1 MDSPALREVLL
12 RLATNYRWTW
22 RLSCRRLLMSLPG
35 ADPAQHP
42 LQAVSGLSEEQIQQL
57 LDDEVFMS
65 EVIKE
70 SASLAEL
77 VIEAPPTIAYFSPE
91 FGISSF
97 ARQYAGGLGVLA
109 GDFLK
114 AASDS
119 GLRLAGV
126 GLFYRQ
132 GAFRQVIEDG
142 EQGAIFNAVEPEK
155 VGAVDTGIEVEVP
168 FPGRDIRA
176 RVWRMDI
183 GRVPLILLDTDVES
197 NSEKDRAITDRVY
210 MGTERHR
217 IEQEMV
223 LGIGGARALAAL
235 GWDIEIYHLNEGH
248 AGFLTLELIDR
259 VIKAGDLA
267 TAAARVRKDLIFTT
281 HTPVQAGIDKLK
293 RDTLGPCLEIWA
305 QRWKVEVGDLWRLG
319 SDPGDSDTFNMAV
332 FCLRMSSAANGV
344 SELHGEVSRALFSD
358 LEEGSRIGHVTNGVH
373 ARTWTGDA
381 GQALFD
387 DVLGSGWAEGLTEA
401 WDRVDDI
408 DDDRL
413 VEMRRQGSLRL
424 SELVSSTGVTLD
436 PDALIVGFARRFAPY
451 KRANLMLRQ
460 RDRLVEMLADDDR
473 PIHFLFAGKAHPSN
487 ELAKTFLSSILDFS
501 DSVDANSRFSFIPDY
516 DMDIASYL
524 VQGCDIWLNNP
535 IRPREASG
543 TSGEKAALNGGLN
556 CSILDGWWAEMFDG
570 ENGWAI
576 ATSEATD
583 PEIRDSEDSAA
594 VIDTLMAARDEY
606 YQSRDVFNRRIR
618 RAWRTLGPRVTA
630 ARMLRDYQSRLYDP
644 VLSTTT

>member
-1 MDSPALREVLL
+1 MDSPALREVLR

-22 RLSCRRLLMSLPG
+22 KPSCRHLLMSLPG

-42 LQAVSGLSEEQIQQL
+42 LQAVSGLGEQQIQQL
-57 LDDEVFMS
+57 LDDDEFMS
-65 EVIKE
+65 GVIKE
-70 SASLAEL
+70 SANLAEL
-77 VIEAPPTIAYFSPE
+77 VIESPPTVAYFSPE
-91 FGISSF
+91 FGISAF

-126 GLFYRQ
+126 GLFYRH

-142 EQGAIFNAVEPEK
+142 EQGEIFSAIDPEK

-168 FPGRDIRA
+168 FPGREIRA

-183 GRVPLILLDTDVES
+183 GAVPLILLDTDVES
-197 NSEKDRAITDRVY
+197 NSEEDRAITDRVY
-210 MGTERHR
+210 MGSERHR

-259 VIKAGDLA
+259 VIRAGDLA
-267 TAAARVRKDLIFTT
+267 TAVARVRKDVVFTT

-293 RDTLGPCLEIWA
+293 PDILGPCLEIWA
-305 QRWKVEVGDLWRLG
+305 QRWNVEVADLWRLG
-319 SDPGDSDTFNMAV
+319 ADPDDADTFNMAV
-332 FCLRMSSAANGV
+332 FALRMSGVANGV
-344 SELHGEVSRALFSD
+344 SELHGEVSRDLFSG

-381 GQALFD
+381 VQGLFD
-387 DVLGSGWAEGLTEA
+387 DVLGAGWAEGLTEA

-413 VEMRRQGSLRL
+413 VAMRRQGSLRL

-460 RDRLVEMLADDDR
+460 RDRLIEMLADDDR

-501 DSVDANSRFSFIPDY
+501 ESVDANSRFSFIPDY
-516 DMDIASYL
+516 DMNIASHL

-576 ATSEATD
+576 ATSEAID
-583 PEIRDSEDSAA
+583 PEIRDAEDSAA
-594 VIDTLMAARDEY
+594 VIDTLVTVRDEY
-606 YQSRDVFNRRIR
+606 YRSRDVFNRRIR
-618 RAWRTLGPRVTA
+618 HAWKTLGPRVTA
-630 ARMLRDYQSRLYDP
+630 ARMLRDYQTRLYDS
-644 VLSTTT
+644 VLSTTR